1 MTKTISVGLA
11 LAVVSVSMAG
21 CGNYPAPIRSARDI
35 AGAASSENMVVVVS
49 LPLQDWPRLQKFA
62 GLEHF
67 RVAEEMAPEITDAHV
82 KALSGLPLPVLRQVA
97 FAHCRQVTDAGL
109 EALTNLPAIQGMQLI
124 GTSITD
130 QGMLTLAT
138 GFPHLRGINVE
149 SCRLVTERGFLSL
162 TNSRTITDVGLSL
175 EPFSQTQIE
184 NIISTVSNVTWWT
197 ISDPGHKLDKA
208 PVRALGESR
217 KITIQVADENNSV
230 KSITSAQPDGAVN
243 GSQPVHSETNGTS
256 SAAGSR
262 R

>member
-1 MTKTISVGLA
+1 MNKTISVGLA
-11 LAVVSVSMAG
+11 IAVVSVSMAG

-35 AGAASSENMVVVVS
+35 AGASSAENMIVVVS
-49 LPLQDWPRLQKFA
+49 LPLQDWPRLQKFG

-67 RVAEEMAPEITDAHV
+67 RVAEEMAPEITDAHI
-82 KALSGLPLPVLRQVA
+82 KALSGLTLPILRQVA

-109 EALTNLPAIQGMQLI
+109 QALTNLPSIQGMQLV

-138 GFPHLRGINVE
+138 GFPRLRGINVE

-162 TNSRTITDVGLSL
+162 TNSKTITDVGLSL
-175 EPFSQTQIE
+175 QSFSQAQIE

-197 ISDPGHKLDKA
+197 ISDPGHKLDSA

-217 KITIQVADENNSV
+217 KVTIHVADENNSV
-230 KSITSAQPDGAVN
+230 KSITSPQRDGPAN
-243 GSQPVHSETNGTS
+243 GSQPVRSDTNQTS
-256 SAAGSR
+256 SAAGSGG
-262 R
+262 